1 DQRRESPARRG
12 DAVAFARA
20 RRFHPRRAGGQRAP
34 VRAAGAAA
42 AEGAGGMKA
51 VAIRAGAAAFCV
63 AVAVILVLLAIDSR
77 AWSSRFPA
85 DDLRYR
91 RDASAPKLWNIGE
104 LSPFGL
110 DRKLLGIKDDLA
122 YRRAL
127 REFRL
132 GRPLEPVFTTAATT
146 HRVQAQIALTD
157 VVATPGHA
165 NRASQAANLVGVL
178 GFAMATQDVGQ
189 RATFLNNAVTAFRQA
204 IALAPTND

>member
-1 DQRRESPARRG
+1 
-12 DAVAFARA
+12 VK
-20 RRFHPRRAGGQRAP
+20 
-34 VRAAGAAA
+34 VI
-42 AEGAGGMKA
+42 
-51 VAIRAGAAAFCV
+51 AIRAGAAAVCV
-63 AVAVILVLLAIDSR
+63 AAAVILVLLAVDSR

-91 RDASAPKLWNIGE
+91 RDASAPKLWSVGE

-110 DRKLLGIKDDLA
+110 DRKLLGIRDDLA

-165 NRASQAANLVGVL
+165 TRASQAANLLGVL

-189 RATFLNNAVTAFRQA
+189 RATFLNNAVTAFREA
-204 IALAPTND
+204 IALDPSNDDALFNLEYALDQLKGSGEQQAGGSERLGQRGKAGSKPTGHGY

>member
-1 DQRRESPARRG
+1 
-12 DAVAFARA
+12 VK
-20 RRFHPRRAGGQRAP
+20 
-34 VRAAGAAA
+34 VI
-42 AEGAGGMKA
+42 
-51 VAIRAGAAAFCV
+51 AIRAGAAAVCV
-63 AVAVILVLLAIDSR
+63 AAAVILVLLAIDSR
-77 AWSSRFPA
+77 AWSARFPA

-91 RDASAPKLWNIGE
+91 RDASAPKLWSVGG

-110 DRKLLGIKDDLA
+110 DRKLLGIRDDLA

-157 VVATPGHA
+157 VVAMPGHA
-165 NRASQAANLVGVL
+165 TRASQAANLLGVL

-204 IALAPTND
+204 IALDPSNDDALFNLEYALDQLKGSGEQQAGGSERLGQRGKAGSKPTGHGY

>member
-1 DQRRESPARRG
+1 
-12 DAVAFARA
+12 
-20 RRFHPRRAGGQRAP
+20 
-34 VRAAGAAA
+34 
-42 AEGAGGMKA
+42 MKA

-63 AVAVILVLLAIDSR
+63 AAAVILVLLAIDSR

-122 YRRAL
+122 YRRAF

-157 VVATPGHA
+157 VVATPRHA
-165 NRASQAANLVGVL
+165 TRASQAANLLGVL
-178 GFAMATQDVGQ
+178 GFAMATQDVAQ
-189 RATFLNNAVTAFRQA
+189 RVTFLNNSITAFRQA
-204 IALAPTND
+204 IALDPTNDDALFNLEYALDQLKGSGEQQAGGSERLGQRGKAGSKPTGHGY

>member
-1 DQRRESPARRG
+1 MKL
-12 DAVAFARA
+12 VAL
-20 RRFHPRRAGGQRAP
+20 
-34 VRAAGAAA
+34 
-42 AEGAGGMKA
+42 
-51 VAIRAGAAAFCV
+51 RAGAAAVCV
-63 AVAVILVLLAIDSR
+63 GAAVVLVLLALDAR

-91 RDASAPKLWNIGE
+91 RDASAPKLWQPGE

-110 DRKLLGIKDDLA
+110 DRSVLGIRDDIA

-157 VVATPGHA
+157 VVTTPGDA
-165 NRASQAANLVGVL
+165 SRESQAANLIGVL

-204 IALAPTND
+204 IALDPTNDDALFNLEYALDQLKGSGEQQAGGSERLGQRGKAGSKPTGHGY

>member
-1 DQRRESPARRG
+1 
-12 DAVAFARA
+12 
-20 RRFHPRRAGGQRAP
+20 
-34 VRAAGAAA
+34 
-42 AEGAGGMKA
+42 MKL
-51 VAIRAGAAAFCV
+51 VVLRAGAAAVCV
-63 AVAVILVLLAIDSR
+63 GAAVVLVLLALDAR

-91 RDASAPKLWNIGE
+91 RDPSAPKLWQPGE

-110 DRKLLGIKDDLA
+110 DRSVLGIRDDIA

-157 VVATPGHA
+157 VVATPGDA
-165 NRASQAANLVGVL
+165 SRESQAANLIGVL

-189 RATFLNNAVTAFRQA
+189 RSTFLNNAVTAFRQS
-204 IALAPTND
+204 IALDPTNDDALFNLEYALDQLKGSGEQQAGGSERLGQRGKAGSKPTGHGY

>member
-1 DQRRESPARRG
+1 
-12 DAVAFARA
+12 
-20 RRFHPRRAGGQRAP
+20 
-34 VRAAGAAA
+34 
-42 AEGAGGMKA
+42 MKA
-51 VAIRAGAAAFCV
+51 VAIRAGAAAVCV
-63 AVAVILVLLAIDSR
+63 AAAVILVLLAIDAR

-91 RDASAPKLWNIGE
+91 RDASAPKLWSIGE

-110 DRKLLGIKDDLA
+110 DRKVLGIKDDLA

-165 NRASQAANLVGVL
+165 KRASQAANLLGVL

-189 RATFLNNAVTAFRQA
+189 RVTFLNNAITAFRQA
-204 IALAPTND
+204 IALDPTNDDALFNLEYALDQLKGSGEQQAGGSERLGQRGRAGLKPTGHGY

>member
-1 DQRRESPARRG
+1 
-12 DAVAFARA
+12 
-20 RRFHPRRAGGQRAP
+20 
-34 VRAAGAAA
+34 
-42 AEGAGGMKA
+42 M
-51 VAIRAGAAAFCV
+51 RAGAAAVCLV
-63 AVAVILVLLAIDSR
+63 AAVVLVLLAIDAR

-91 RDASAPKLWNIGE
+91 RDASAPKLWSIGE

-110 DRKLLGIKDDLA
+110 DRKLLGIGDDLA

-157 VVATPGHA
+157 VVATPRHA
-165 NRASQAANLVGVL
+165 TRASQAANLLGVL

-189 RATFLNNAVTAFRQA
+189 RATFLNNAITAFREA
-204 IALAPTND
+204 IALDPTNDDALFNLEYALDQLKGSGEQQAGGSERLGQRGKAGLKPTGHGY

>member
-1 DQRRESPARRG
+1 
-12 DAVAFARA
+12 
-20 RRFHPRRAGGQRAP
+20 
-34 VRAAGAAA
+34 
-42 AEGAGGMKA
+42 MKA

-122 YRRAL
+122 YRRAF

-146 HRVQAQIALTD
+146 HRVQAQIALTA
-157 VVATPGHA
+157 VVATPRHA
-165 NRASQAANLVGVL
+165 TRASQAANLLGVL
-178 GFAMATQDVGQ
+178 GFAMATQDVAQ
-189 RATFLNNAVTAFRQA
+189 RVTFLNNSITAFRQA
-204 IALAPTND
+204 IALDPTNDDALFNLEYALDQLKGSGEQQAGGSERLGQRGKAGSKPTGHGY